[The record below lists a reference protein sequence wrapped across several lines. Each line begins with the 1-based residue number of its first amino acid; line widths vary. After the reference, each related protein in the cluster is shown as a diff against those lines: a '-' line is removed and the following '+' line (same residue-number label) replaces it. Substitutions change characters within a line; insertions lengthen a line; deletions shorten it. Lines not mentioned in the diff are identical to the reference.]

1 MATYKVIQ
9 DIEAEDKLV
18 GPLTLRQ
25 FIYAAIAAIC
35 GYISFIAISKGA
47 PVILV
52 VFLPIMLTAGFFA
65 FPWKGDQPTEIWAL
79 ARLRFAIKPRRR
91 IWDQTGIKDY
101 VTITVPKKVEIRYT
115 NGLNPSEVTSRLH
128 TLADV
133 IDSRGW
139 ATKNAEYSTPSQSGT
154 VSNSDRLVNTSN
166 LPQAVGDVITA
177 SDDML
182 DDQSAVAQNFDS
194 MLDKENA
201 NHRKRVIQQM
211 SDAQKSTETPQV
223 IGPSLPQPVMPA
235 QPAVQP
241 ADMAWFMNDPAANGQ
256 KAQIV
261 TPGTAESDVPVAAAA
276 EPTAEEKALAQQF
289 KEQSQ
294 AAQQISYGHLHVV
307 QPLSAGGQP
316 VSTPPTAGLIDY
328 STSQTQASAQ
338 QDDNDDVTTEQKT
351 RTEQARKRAEAAVT
365 HQHDDAIIEEL
376 AVDNDK
382 DIATLARL
390 ANKEIRKS
398 PDEVEIRLH

>member
-25 FIYAAIAAIC
+25 FIYAAVGAIS
-35 GYISFIAISKGA
+35 GYICFLGISKGA

-52 VFLPIMLTAGFFA
+52 VFLPILLAAGFFA

-79 ARLRFAIKPRRR
+79 ARLRFAVKPRRR

-101 VTITVPKKVEIRYT
+101 VTITAPKKVEVNYT
-115 NGLNPSEVTSRLH
+115 NGLNQAEVKSRLH

-139 ATKNAEYSTPSQSGT
+139 ATKNAEYSMMNQPAADAG
-154 VSNSDRLVNTSN
+154 SDRLVAPN
-166 LPQAVGDVITA
+166 LPQAVGDNITA

-182 DDQSAVAQNFDS
+182 DDQSAVAQNFAT
-194 MLDKENA
+194 MLDKEDVNR
-201 NHRKRVIQQM
+201 RKRVLQQM
-211 SDAQKSTETPQV
+211 SDAQKPTQQAPQV

-235 QPAVQP
+235 QPAAQP
-241 ADMAWFMNDPAANGQ
+241 ADAAWFMNDPAAGGQ
-256 KAQIV
+256 QAQIV

-276 EPTAEEKALAQQF
+276 EPTEEEKALAAQF
-289 KEQSQ
+289 KEHNQ
-294 AAQQISYGHLHVV
+294 ASQQISYGHLHVV
-307 QPLSAGGQP
+307 QPLSASSQP
-316 VSTPPTAGLIDY
+316 AAQPTSSAIDY
-328 STSQTQASAQ
+328 GAPSATDDTGTAEQ
-338 QDDNDDVTTEQKT
+338 QKALA
-351 RTEQARKRAEAAVT
+351 EQARKRAEAAVT
-365 HQHDDAIIEEL
+365 QKHDDAIIEEL
-376 AVDNDK
+376 ATDDDK

-390 ANKEIRKS
+390 ASKEIRKA